1 MTDVIYEVPHSIQSE
16 VHHLQLHGDFRVLN
30 KIKFDVELLETF
42 RHDICRHLLFDYFT
56 NIRTFSEVIN

>member
-1 MTDVIYEVPHSIQSE
+1 MTDVIYEVPHAIQSE

-30 KIKFDVELLETF
+30 KIKFDVEILETF
-42 RHDICRHLLFDYFT
+42 RHDICGILLDNFT